1 MRRLAPLLLVLLAL
15 LWAAAPAG
23 SASRQVPPGW
33 VGMNIGGP
41 TFASDVDLNAEMDRM
56 VAAGVESLRI
66 PAFWNEI
73 QPTRG
78 TPDWALLDR
87 VMSAAAAHGLPV
99 MPTVVGTPRWAR
111 IRRNDVYSPPRGT
124 ASYAAILTA
133 LLQRYGVQGDFWTAH
148 PELPRDPIRVVQVW
162 NEVSLG
168 GYWSIQPFARA
179 YVRLLHA
186 AHDAIKRVDPGATV
200 VLAGLPNFSWQ
211 DLGKIYRAG
220 GRRWFDVAAVHP
232 YTSLVRNVVRIVQ
245 LNRHTMARYHDSRKP
260 ILVGELSWSSGRGH
274 VRESHGF
281 LTTTEAGQAARIR
294 EALPALAA
302 VRHRYRISEV
312 FWFDWMSPPL
322 GSRNAFDYSGL
333 RRRQPDGT
341 IVDKPALAAF
351 GESALRLEGR
361 G

>member
-1 MRRLAPLLLVLLAL
+1 MRRLVPLLAALAAVLF
-15 LWAAAPAG
+15 AAAPAH
-23 SASRQVPPGW
+23 ADRQVPQGW

-41 TFASDVDLNAEMDRM
+41 TFASNVDLDAEMDRM

-78 TPDWALLDR
+78 TPRWRLLDR
-87 VMSAAAAHGLPV
+87 VMSAAARHGLPV

-111 IRRNDVYSPPRGT
+111 IRRGDVYSPPRGT
-124 ASYAAILTA
+124 ANYAAILTA
-133 LLQRYGVQGDFWTAH
+133 LLRRYGAQGDFWAAH
-148 PELPRDPIRVVQVW
+148 PELPLDPIRAVQVW

-186 AHDAIKRVDPGATV
+186 AHDAIKRVDPGAQV
-200 VLAGLPNFSWQ
+200 VLAGLPNFSWR

-245 LNRHTMARYHDSRKP
+245 LNRGTMARYHDAGKP
-260 ILVGELSWSSGRGH
+260 IVVGELSWSSGRGH

-281 LTTTEAGQAARIR
+281 LTTTETGQAARIR

-302 VRHRYRISEV
+302 VRQRYRISQV

-333 RRRQPDGT
+333 RRHNRNGT
-341 IVDKPALAAF
+341 IVDKPGLAAF
-351 GESALRLEGR
+351 SQTALGLEGR